1 MFFSFDRRKEF
12 LEGRF
17 KTPLINL
24 YCTFFQAQ
32 EDVEVLRSLVGP
44 QEEEIKALKEK
55 LRATDDE
62 LQKYKETQ
70 LQKKLLIESGSAE
83 ASCDMCANY
92 EAQLVKMQAAEKDY
106 EQQLA
111 DAEHLLEVQK
121 EDLVKEVEFRK
132 EMEEKWN
139 EKKEEHK
146 IKVAELTTVSQA
158 SQQALND
165 LKQTLAQMH
174 QGITEE
180 LTRLINGRE
189 EVQRHLNA

>member
-1 MFFSFDRRKEF
+1 MS
-12 LEGRF
+12 LF
-17 KTPLINL
+17 K
-24 YCTFFQAQ
+24 AQ
-32 EDVEVLRSLVGP
+32 EDAEVLRSLVGP
-44 QEEEIKALKEK
+44 LEEEIKALKEK

-70 LQKKLLIESGSAE
+70 QKRAYAEPGSAE

-92 EAQLVKMQAAEKDY
+92 EAQLVKMQAAEK
-106 EQQLA
+106 EFEKQLA
-111 DAEHLLEVQK
+111 DADHLLEVQK
-121 EDLVKEVEFRK
+121 EDLLKEVEFRK

-146 IKVAELTTVSQA
+146 IKVAELVTASQN
-158 SQQALND
+158 SQQALTE

-174 QGITEE
+174 QGVTEE
-180 LTRLINGRE
+180 LTRLIQGRE